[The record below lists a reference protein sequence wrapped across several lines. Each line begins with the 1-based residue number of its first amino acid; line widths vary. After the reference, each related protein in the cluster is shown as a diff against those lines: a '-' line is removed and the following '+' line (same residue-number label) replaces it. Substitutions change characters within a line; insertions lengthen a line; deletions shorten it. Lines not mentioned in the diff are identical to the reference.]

1 LLASSTKSS
10 SARATA
16 PEQRRVDLRDRRS
29 RERLRLDADERV
41 RRQLLGDDLPDL
53 LERNGRNLVD
63 ELAELLDVDVR

>member
-1 LLASSTKSS
+1 
-10 SARATA
+10 
-16 PEQRRVDLRDRRS
+16 VDLRDRRS

-41 RRQLLGDDLPDL
+41 RRQLLSDDLPDL